1 MSVDP
6 PSTAPAPASEPET
19 PAHATGVPLTH
30 AHHAANAADL
40 TDDEIVSSFGYTQQ
54 FARTLRSFE
63 SFAVAFSFIS
73 ITTGLFSTFGFMLA
87 AGGPR
92 GIWTWPIVIVGQ
104 LLVALVYG
112 MLASKIPL
120 SGYSYQWASRLANPR
135 VGWWFGW
142 VSFAF
147 LSIVTVAVDYGL
159 SQVALLPLF
168 DIEFTP
174 AKAMLV
180 TLGVIVVQALLIIWS
195 TPITTKINNWAVGA
209 EVLGMVGLTVGLLAA
224 ALFAA
229 KGDWSQLGST
239 GTVPEGGYY
248 GWLGPFMLATL
259 LGAYTIVG
267 WESASNLAEET
278 HNPRQVV
285 PRAMIRSILVSGVLG
300 MLFLVVLVAAA
311 HDIPALTEDSAPVA
325 TIIGQNLGPVIR
337 AIALVIV
344 SVAIFACGLVIMV
357 TNSRLIYSMAR
368 DNRLP
373 AARVLTRVPRATGG
387 PLWATVLAGG
397 LSALIVI
404 GFGQNGDAL
413 ANLLGAATLM
423 PALLYAGTV
432 LLYWFTRKRIPPR
445 PGDFV
450 LGRWEKPVVALALL
464 WLAYE
469 LVILIGPA
477 DFRQAQYY
485 ALGALVVGAVVY
497 AGIRFRRPEVLQHE
511 PGLVEEGRQ

>member
-1 MSVDP
+1 MSVDQSKVP
-6 PSTAPAPASEPET
+6 PP
-19 PAHATGVPLTH
+19 HATGVPLDH
-30 AHHAANAADL
+30 AYRGPGTDGV
-40 TDDEIVSSFGYTQQ
+40 DDEVVSSFGYTQQ

-73 ITTGLFSTFGFMLA
+73 ITTGLFSTFGFVLSS
-87 AGGPR
+87 GGPR
-92 GIWTWPIVIVGQ
+92 GIWTWPIVVVGQ
-104 LLVALVYG
+104 VMVALVYG

-135 VGWWFGW
+135 VGWWYGW

-168 DIEFTP
+168 DISFTP

-180 TLGVIVVQALLIIWS
+180 TLAVLIIQAALIAWS
-195 TPITTKINNWAVGA
+195 TPITTRINNWSVGA
-209 EVLGMVGLTVGLLAA
+209 EVLAMVGLTIALLAA
-224 ALFAA
+224 ALFAG
-229 KGDWSQLGST
+229 KGHWSQLGST
-239 GTVPEGGYY
+239 GAVAHAGYY

-285 PRAMIRSILVSGVLG
+285 PRAMVRSILVAGVIG
-300 MLFLVVLVAAA
+300 MLFLIVLVATAKNL
-311 HDIPALTEDSAPVA
+311 PSLTNDSAPVA
-325 TIIGQNLGPVIR
+325 TVIGQNLGSVSR
-337 AIALVIV
+337 ALALVVV
-344 SVAIFACGLVIMV
+344 SIAIFACGLVIMV

-373 AARVLTRVPRATGG
+373 ASKALTKVPRATGG
-387 PLWATVLAGG
+387 PIWATALAGG
-397 LSALIVI
+397 LSAAIVLA
-404 GFGQNGDAL
+404 FGNNSSAL
-413 ANLLGAATLM
+413 ANLLGASTLM

-432 LLYWFTRKRIPPR
+432 LLYWFTRGRIASR
-445 PGDFV
+445 AGDFV

-469 LVILIGPA
+469 LIILIGPA
-477 DFRQAQYY
+477 EFRQAQYY
-485 ALGALVVGAVVY
+485 AMGTIAIGVVVY
-497 AGIRFRRPEVLQHE
+497 AGMLWRAPDALRTE
-511 PGLVEEGRQ
+511 PGLESEGGR